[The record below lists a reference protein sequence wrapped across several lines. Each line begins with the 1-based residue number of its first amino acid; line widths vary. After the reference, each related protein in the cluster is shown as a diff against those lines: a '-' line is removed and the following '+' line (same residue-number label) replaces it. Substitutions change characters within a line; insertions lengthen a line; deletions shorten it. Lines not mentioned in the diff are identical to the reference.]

1 MFATPT
7 YPQSAAVPGY
17 PYRLPA
23 VTILPALQ
31 NKNVLCILD
40 YDNLR
45 LSVLES
51 QRKFSASLL
60 IQRLTTECK
69 SLEPWAVLGAPAGDF
84 WRIDYLKTRAWSVL
98 AMIWEPAPHGVLR
111 NADFDLVALAAE
123 RLAGTAFDAT
133 IVGSGDGA
141 LVRAVA
147 RSARRSN
154 ARIEVLTLSVRHST
168 SCKLLT
174 TVAGDLIDANIFI
187 GDDLVRPMGRES
199 LTAA

>member
-7 YPQSAAVPGY
+7 SPQSAAVPGY

-23 VTILPALQ
+23 ETTFPALQ
-31 NKNVLCILD
+31 TKNVLCILD

-51 QRKFSASLL
+51 QRRFSASLL

-69 SLEPWAVLGAPAGDF
+69 SLEPWAVLGAPAGDY
-84 WRIDYLKTRAWSVL
+84 WRIDYLKARAWHVL

-111 NADFDLVALAAE
+111 NADLDLVALAAE

-147 RSARRSN
+147 RSAKRSN

-168 SCKLLT
+168 SSKLLT

-187 GDDLVRPMGRES
+187 GDDLVRPRGGERPV
-199 LTAA
+199 AA